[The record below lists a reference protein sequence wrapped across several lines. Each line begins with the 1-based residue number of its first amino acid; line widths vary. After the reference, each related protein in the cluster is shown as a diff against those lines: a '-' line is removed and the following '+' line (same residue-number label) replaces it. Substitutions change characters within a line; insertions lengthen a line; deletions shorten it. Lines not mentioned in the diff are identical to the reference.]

1 MPKCDFNKAANHT
14 SAWVFS
20 CKFAAYFQSNFSK
33 EHVWVAASDTFCF
46 TMFGLYIWM
55 RMILMIHI
63 QKFEKILRITVS
75 FKNSERS
82 KRNELLSTENE
93 YWLTVRTSVSFS
105 CSFFLEIIKKSCF
118 CGGNHGKGIKVLL
131 SRLNLPNINRES
143 LNDVFVSHHWNATWR
158 PSKTIWGCHN
168 VKPSFRKNIV
178 VLKNAISICYFN
190 LIFLAQDSFLKTL
203 FLTNLVRMS
212 DCWLTH

>member
-1 MPKCDFNKAANHT
+1 MQICCI
-14 SAWVFS
+14 FS
-20 CKFAAYFQSNFSK
+20 EQFFQGTRPGGCYWYIF
-33 EHVWVAASDTFCF
+33 F
-46 TMFGLYIWM
+46 TIFGLYIWM

-93 YWLTVRTSVSFS
+93 YWLTVRTSISFS

-131 SRLNLPNINRES
+131 PRLNLPNINRES
-143 LNDVFVSHHWNATWR
+143 LNDVFVSHNWNAIWQ
-158 PSKTIWGCHN
+158 PSKTISGCHN
-168 VKPSFRKNIV
+168 VQPSFRKNIA
-178 VLKNAISICYFN
+178 VLKNPVSIYYFN
-190 LIFLAQDSFLKTL
+190 LIVLAQDSFMKT
-203 FLTNLVRMS
+203 FTNLVRMS